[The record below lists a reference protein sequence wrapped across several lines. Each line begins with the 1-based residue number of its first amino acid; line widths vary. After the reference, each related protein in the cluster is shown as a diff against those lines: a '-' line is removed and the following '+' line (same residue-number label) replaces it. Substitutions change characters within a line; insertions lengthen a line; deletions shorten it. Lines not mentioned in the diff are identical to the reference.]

1 MVTLEVLNPVA
12 ARPKRK
18 FELAPRVSDLTTK
31 TIGLYWN
38 AKPGGN
44 TINERTAELL
54 SQKFKG
60 IHLREYIPVGSSG
73 TAMATAAA
81 LDTMAK
87 ECDAVIGTTAD

>member
-1 MVTLEVLNPVA
+1 MVSLEVLNPVA
-12 ARPKRK
+12 DRPQKK
-18 FELAPRVSDLTTK
+18 GDLAPRMNEFMGK

-44 TINERTAELL
+44 IILERTAQLL

-60 IHLREYIPVGSSG
+60 IRLKEYTPVGSSG
-73 TAMATAAA
+73 TAMATTKD

-87 ECDAVIGTTAD
+87 ECAAVIGSTAD